1 MMSRLKTRLN
11 AIPVAMA
18 LAGLT
23 AIVGLLAGCGV
34 PAQERTAASAPSW
47 PCDSNVPT
55 ISSTI
60 PNDVFQVDQA
70 TMNCFAW
77 QEFIALNW
85 MAAPGERGVADP
97 NAKAVQLGAPN
108 PTGPTVWETYKDKT
122 EVFLPNGAKPKLWN
136 DPPPAPLCAT
146 GASAASA
153 LLSKPGTHVL
163 SMSSAFGDFSLDET
177 DQASGQWLAD
187 QSGNLVY
194 YEIKLNQDEFNT
206 IVDSGFYSA
215 SVQLTTAEKGEN
227 PVAGGENQVKL
238 PAGCNR
244 GPGCTNPIVG
254 AIELKAAWRILTDP
268 SQYGRYLT
276 SQAVLVSPTGA
287 CSTATMGLVGLHI
300 IHKTVSQPQFI
311 WATFEQ
317 VDNVEQVKNVPP
329 TFSSSSCQCET
340 AIPSACFKTAPASTV
355 YQNCLA
361 TQTQGQSCT
370 ANTPPPYESTSA
382 SCTAYPIQVTRT
394 FTISN
399 NSPDPVVA
407 TNVAAQQ
414 LIVSSNH
421 QSVFQYYQLVDVL
434 WSTSAQDNYA
444 NNQPGSPGPKVPLS
458 MSGATPDSDAHPVA
472 NTTMETYVQGYTCL
486 HCHVYATVAGS
497 KVYASDFSFIMGDAQ
512 SPGVAAT
519 ARPRRSL
526 PKGLVTLQ
534 H

>member
-1 MMSRLKTRLN
+1 MMSLLKTRLN
-11 AIPVAMA
+11 AMRVAMA

-23 AIVGLLAGCGV
+23 AVVGLLAGCGV
-34 PAQERTAASAPSW
+34 PAQERTAVSAPPW
-47 PCDSNVPT
+47 PCQQDVPT
-55 ISSTI
+55 LSSTI
-60 PNDVFQVDQA
+60 PNDVSGDNQQ
-70 TMNCFAW
+70 TMDCFAW

-85 MAAPGERGVADP
+85 VAAPGERGVADP
-97 NAKAVQLGAPN
+97 NATAAQFGAPN

-122 EVFLPNGAKPKLWN
+122 EVFLPNGAQPKLWN

-187 QSGNLVY
+187 QGGNLVY
-194 YEIKLNQDEFNT
+194 YEIKLNKDEFDT
-206 IVDSGFYSA
+206 IVDSGFYNA
-215 SVQLTTAEKGEN
+215 SVQLRTAETGRN
-227 PVAGGENQVKL
+227 PKVGGENQVKL
-238 PAGCNR
+238 PAGCN
-244 GPGCTNPIVG
+244 PGTCPTPIVG

-287 CSTATMGLVGLHI
+287 CSTATMGLVGLHT
-300 IHKTVSQPQFI
+300 IHKTASQPQFI

-317 VDNVEQVKNVPP
+317 VDNLPP
-329 TFSSSSCQCET
+329 ASPATFFNPSCQCQAT
-340 AIPSACFKTAPASTV
+340 IPNACVSGGATR
-355 YQNCLA
+355 YQNCSS

-370 ANTPPPYESTSA
+370 ANTPPPYNSTSA
-382 SCTAYPIQVTRT
+382 NCPAYPIQVARKHLISTNPNDLLPRT
-394 FTISN
+394 N
-399 NSPDPVVA
+399 
-407 TNVAAQQ
+407 AAAKQ
-414 LIVSSNH
+414 LIQDSND
-421 QSVFQYYQLVDVL
+421 QSVFQFYQLVNVL
-434 WSTSAQDNYA
+434 WSTNPQDNYA
-444 NNQPGSPGPKVPLS
+444 NNKPGHSGPVVPLS
-458 MSGATPDSDAHPVA
+458 VSGVTPDADTLPVA

-486 HCHVYATVAGS
+486 HCHVYASVSGS
-497 KVYASDFSFIMGDAQ
+497 KTYASDFSFIMGDAQ

-534 H
+534 R